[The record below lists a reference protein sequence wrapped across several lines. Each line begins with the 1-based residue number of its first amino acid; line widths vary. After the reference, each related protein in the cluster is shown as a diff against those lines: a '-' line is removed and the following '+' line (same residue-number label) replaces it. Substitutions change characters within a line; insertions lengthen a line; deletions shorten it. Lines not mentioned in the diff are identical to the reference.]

1 MRRVWLGS
9 EGITFLQ
16 KATILAWTMAWLSS
30 IKIPSGLCLFGLYHS
45 MSPRQSL
52 LFLEVLVSM
61 EQGTVRDILFQISLV
76 DGCALGYRS

>member
-1 MRRVWLGS
+1 LDLRALL
-9 EGITFLQ
+9 FYK
-16 KATILAWTMAWLSS
+16 KATILASTIPWLPS

-52 LFLEVLVSM
+52 LFLEVPVSM

-76 DGCALGYRS
+76 DGCALGYPS

>member
-1 MRRVWLGS
+1 
-9 EGITFLQ
+9 
-16 KATILAWTMAWLSS
+16 
-30 IKIPSGLCLFGLYHS
+30 

-61 EQGTVRDILFQISLV
+61 EQGTVRDILFQISSV